1 SAVPGTVTGHATA
14 TLPVDGRSI
23 TVATDGAADDS
34 ADAVKTFVDANIQIS
49 PLTATNEIG
58 TPHTFTGHV
67 NVNGG
72 SGFVNAPEGTT
83 ISFFLTNAGGA
94 TAAFVGGSTCTT
106 TGTTGSCTVVIKSAT
121 TGTTTVRASTTVTV
135 GGVAL
140 TRATGDA
147 RVGDSTDASK
157 TWADDTA

>member
-1 SAVPGTVTGHATA
+1 VTLSNGNGAAFAASANNCPSGTDASGQCAITFTSAVPGTVTGHATA

-23 TVATDGAADDS
+23 TIATDGVADDS

-72 SGFVNAPEGTT
+72 SGFVNAP
-83 ISFFLTNAGGA
+83 A
-94 TAAFVGGSTCTT
+94 
-106 TGTTGSCTVVIKSAT
+106 
-121 TGTTTVRASTTVTV
+121 
-135 GGVAL
+135 
-140 TRATGDA
+140 
-147 RVGDSTDASK
+147 
-157 TWADDTA
+157 